1 MTSQAIYE
9 LLRRTVRESSPLGS
23 DLAFDD
29 ATPILAAGIIDS
41 MGIFGIMTELERAFG
56 CELPP
61 EELDAQNFAS
71 IDAMAAMVR
80 RLIEK
85 GTIAAP

>member
-1 MTSQAIYE
+1 MLSQTIYE
-9 LLRRTVRESSPLGS
+9 LLRTTVRESSSLGS

-56 CELPP
+56 FTFPP
-61 EELDAQNFAS
+61 EELNTDNFES
-71 IDAMAAMVR
+71 IDAMAAMVQ

-85 GTIAAP
+85 GTIAAS